1 MADLEIKRVPFLGAE
16 LMAARDLENQIWAGV
31 RWMCDGIGLSRG
43 RRNNEAVKI
52 QKEEILSKG
61 ARNLMLPTSGGPQ
74 EVLCIK
80 LDYVPLWL
88 AKISITPKMREE
100 TPELAERLIQYQ
112 LRAKDVLA
120 AAFLGSPAVEQRTIT
135 TDDYLRA
142 ASIVA
147 NCRNERLPYV
157 LGFLEKGGLELPE
170 IRKMDTTAFKIDPD
184 EFIRELIDGRE
195 LTERGY
201 LFTADEFNCF
211 CQTKDVSSR
220 MAKRY
225 LYSKGYIE
233 ATKEPGGKMAY
244 SVPVWMDG
252 KTRRCVVVKPL
263 KTINET

>member
-1 MADLEIKRVPFLGAE
+1 MADLEIKRVPFLGTE
-16 LMAARDLENQIWAGV
+16 LMAARDPENQIWAGV
-31 RWMCDGIGLSRG
+31 RWMCDGIGLNKTQVNSQV
-43 RRNNEAVKI
+43 EKI
-52 QKEEILSKG
+52 KADLVLSKG
-61 ARNLMLPTSGGPQ
+61 YGNFRIPTKGGIQ
-74 EVLCIK
+74 ETLCLK

-88 AKISITPKMREE
+88 AKISITPKMRAE

-170 IRKMDTTAFKIDPD
+170 IRKMDTTAFKLDPD
-184 EFIRELIDGRE
+184 EFVRELIEGRE
-195 LTERGY
+195 PSERGY
-201 LFTADEFNCF
+201 LFNVDEFNCF
-211 CQTKDVSSR
+211 CQTKGVSSR

-233 ATKEPGGKMAY
+233 ATKEPNGKMAY
-244 SVPVWMDG
+244 SVPRYVDG

-263 KTINET
+263 KPTGDT